1 MMMMMVE
8 GTAGRRGR
16 SMRGRRSNT
25 VMEGADIGLSRPSPT
40 RPPQTQSLVMR
51 CLVISNPSSNY
62 CFILSVIKLVFS
74 FCLVYMYVHVVLLN
88 GKCQVI
94 FMSSYAFFFLL
105 NVVNDFD

>member
-1 MMMMMVE
+1 MMMMMMMVVE

-25 VMEGADIGLSRPSPT
+25 VMEGAGIGLSRLSVT

-62 CFILSVIKLVFS
+62 CFILSVIINFFFFFGLY
-74 FCLVYMYVHVVLLN
+74 VYVVLLK
-88 GKCQVI
+88 GKCQVF
-94 FMSSYAFFFLL
+94 FMLL
-105 NVVNDFD
+105 ME